1 MQPLYVHR
9 GKNSNAIEAVKKVDF
24 SRRKKTKES
33 ILDIPRQKKKKTLT
47 SVKNYSIEIRC
58 ATKDWRTPVNGVKK
72 PYKCRD
78 GQTVK
83 VNTICRVEC
92 NFGYELQGT
101 SKAECTPRGNW
112 NPGSSPRCA
121 GRYYCACAV
130 MVKLTSWRLL
140 KLHGF

>member
-1 MQPLYVHR
+1 MQQLYVHR
-9 GKNSNAIEAVKKVDF
+9 GKNSNATEAVKKVDF
-24 SRRKKTKES
+24 SRTKRNQRKHFLYSETK
-33 ILDIPRQKKKKTLT
+33 LKKKLT
-47 SVKNYSIEIRC
+47 SVTNYSIEIRC

-101 SKAECTPRGNW
+101 SKAECTLWGNW
-112 NPGSSPRCA
+112 NPGSPPRCA
-121 GRYYCACAV
+121 GRYYCACVV
-130 MVKLTSWRLL
+130 MTKPTSWRLL